1 MKKMFTKLFSAVL
14 LTGLTV
20 IGFTAKA
27 QSTSLADGAQT
38 VTTASAS
45 TADTKTDKTIDQK
58 TKAKAKAEAQA
69 DDKMAAKVAADPDTA
84 WKPQRRLWGYAFGDE
99 YFDSHSPGVSVPQGK
114 ENNYYQVPSYRN
126 AFQFRRLYLG
136 YDYEISKKFKAEVLL
151 ASEPTANTGVNGSTS
166 IQGSDNLV
174 DGKMGFFIK
183 NFNIRTRDLW
193 KGTDFVIGEL
203 STPGF
208 ALNEPGTNAP
218 TSLSETT
225 WSYRS
230 VERTITDFHKN
241 NSFDVGASLQG
252 TFDPTTKNY
261 GYVLMVSNN
270 SAASLL
276 NASNP
281 NSGFYKIFYGD
292 IWGKFANNHIYADF
306 YYHTA
311 RSNAATAA
319 IGGQGNSMYKIFA
332 AYVSRPFNMGVEAY
346 TQTFVNG
353 VIDNG
358 PVGATGAP
366 KVVQNATV
374 NGLSIWV
381 RGAIYPTLNYFAK
394 FDNYNPNTDFV
405 GTDSYSVNAGPATY
419 GAYDPYTKE
428 HFTTF
433 GLDFNPIPNVHFMPN
448 IWYIQYIDNNTP
460 TVTGYVPNNHT
471 LVYRFTFFFTFGK

>member
-1 MKKMFTKLFSAVL
+1 MKKTFTKLFSAAL

-20 IGFTAKA
+20 IGFSAKA
-27 QSTSLADGAQT
+27 QSTSLTGDAQVAKT
-38 VTTASAS
+38 ASVTTD
-45 TADTKTDKTIDQK
+45 DTKADE
-58 TKAKAKAEAQA
+58 KAKAKEKAEAKA
-69 DDKMAAKVAADPDTA
+69 DEKIAAKVAAEPDTA
-84 WKPQRRLWGYAFGDE
+84 WKPIRRVWGYTFGDF
-99 YFDSHSPGVSVPQGK
+99 YYDAHSPATSVAQGK
-114 ENNYYQVPSYRN
+114 ENNYYQVPTYRN

-136 YDYEISKKFKAEVLL
+136 YDYEITKKFKAEVLL
-151 ASEPTANTGVNGSTS
+151 ATEPTANTNAVAGAP

-183 NFNIRTRDLW
+183 NFNIRVRDLW
-193 KGTDFVIGEL
+193 NGTDFVIGEL

-225 WSYRS
+225 WGYRS

-241 NSFDVGASLQG
+241 NSFDVGAALQG

-276 NASNP
+276 NASNA

-292 IWGKFANNHIYADF
+292 LWGKFANNHLYADF

-311 RSNAATAA
+311 RINAATAT
-319 IGGQGNSMYKIFA
+319 IGAQSNSMYKLFA
-332 AYVSRPFNMGVEAY
+332 AYLSKPFNLGVEAY

-353 VIDNG
+353 VTNNG
-358 PVGATGAP
+358 TVGGTNQP

-374 NGLSIWV
+374 NGLSVWV
-381 RGAIYPTLNYFAK
+381 RGAISKKWNYFAK
-394 FDNYNPNTDFV
+394 YDNYNPNTDFV
-405 GTDSYSVNAGPATY
+405 STDSYTVNSGPNTY

-433 GLDFNPIPNVHFMPN
+433 GFDYNPTPNVHFMPN
-448 IWYIQYIDNNTP
+448 IWYIQYVDNASSA
-460 TVTGYVPNNHT
+460 VTGYVPNNHT